1 MKAWLGVGLLAAA
14 GAAATGMAATGM
26 AATDVAATGVAAP
39 AAHSS
44 GESLV
49 DAAEGG
55 ETAMAIA
62 LINQG
67 ADINAT
73 QSDGTT
79 ALMWA
84 AHRDDRALLE
94 RLLKAHAKVRLIND
108 YGASALSEAARFGD
122 GVAIKE
128 LLKAG
133 ADPDSPNAD
142 GQTALM
148 LVARAGNVPAAE
160 LLIRHGAHVDA
171 KEKVRGQT
179 ALHWA
184 AAESNAGMVELLLRH
199 HADPNARSLL
209 NLDRRQVSSE
219 PRIQWRPPGGLTPLL
234 YAARQGCLACV
245 QNLVNAGAQPNLLD
259 PDGISPLLIATENF
273 HFDVAA
279 YLLEHGANPN
289 QWDWWG
295 RTPLYAAV
303 DMNTLPTGG
312 RPDHISLDDITSLK
326 MIELLLDAGANPNA
340 QLKLFPPFRSIGA
353 DRGADLMLT
362 IGTTPLIRAAKA
374 GDTAAIRLLLAHG
387 ADPNLPNSLG
397 ITPLMA
403 AAGLGS
409 DDIDTRGA
417 YVTQPEAISSIGLF
431 LAAGVDINAV
441 DNRGQSALHGAA
453 YRGWDD
459 VVKYLVAQHADLY
472 LKDKRGFVPLD
483 TALGRSDGH
492 GRNHAQFVDH
502 AETAALLRQLMAS
515 KPKTAQVSPPVR
527 PASAVL

>member
-1 MKAWLGVGLLAAA
+1 MKAGLGVGLLAGALAA
-14 GAAATGMAATGM
+14 
-26 AATDVAATGVAAP
+26 VGVAS
-39 AAHSS
+39 AAQPS
-44 GESLV
+44 GLALV
-49 DAAEGG
+49 QAAEDG
-55 ETAMAIA
+55 ET
-62 LINQG
+62 QG
-67 ADINAT
+67 ALAMIARGADVNAT

-84 AHRDDRALLE
+84 AHRDDRALID
-94 RLLKAHAKVRLIND
+94 RLLAAHANVKAFND
-108 YGASALSEAARFGD
+108 YGASALTEAARFGD
-122 GVAIKE
+122 AAVIEE
-128 LLKAG
+128 LLRAG

-142 GQTALM
+142 GETALM
-148 LVARAGNVPAAE
+148 LVARLGNVPAAE
-160 LLIRHGAHVDA
+160 RLIEYGAHVNA
-171 KEKVRGQT
+171 KERLRGQT

-184 AAESNAGMVELLLRH
+184 AAESQPDMVRLLLRH

-219 PRIQWRPPGGLTPLL
+219 PRIQWQPPGGLTPLL
-234 YAARQGCLACV
+234 YAARQGCLECV
-245 QNLVNAGAQPNLLD
+245 EDLARSGADLNLSD
-259 PDGISPLLIATENF
+259 PDGITPLLIATENF

-279 YLLEHGANPN
+279 YLLKKGADPN
-289 QWDWWG
+289 RWDWWG

-303 DMNTLPTGG
+303 DLNTLPTGG
-312 RPDHISLDDITSLK
+312 RPDHISLDDTTCLR

-340 QLKLFPPFRSIGA
+340 QLRLFPPFRAIGA
-353 DRGADLMLT
+353 DRGADLLLT

-387 ADPNLPNSLG
+387 ANPSLPNSLG
-397 ITPLMA
+397 VTPLMA

-417 YVTQPEAISSIGLF
+417 YVTQQDAIASIALF

-459 VVKYLVAQHADLY
+459 VIRYLAAHQANLN
-472 LKDKRGFVPLD
+472 LKDSRGFEPVD

-492 GRNHAQFVDH
+492 GRNHAQFVEH

-515 KPKTAQVSPPVR
+515 EAGSTRVTPTQS
-527 PASAVL
+527 ASQLL

>member
-1 MKAWLGVGLLAAA
+1 MRTVGLSIALLAAA
-14 GAAATGMAATGM
+14 GAAGVAAAADTA
-26 AATDVAATGVAAP
+26 AATDAAAAVRV
-39 AAHSS
+39 SS
-44 GESLV
+44 VSLAN
-49 DAAEGG
+49 AAEAG
-55 ETAMAIA
+55 ETSLAMDM
-62 LINQG
+62 LNRG
-67 ADINAT
+67 ADVNAA

-84 AHRDDRALLE
+84 VHRDDRPLVE
-94 RLLKAHAKVRLIND
+94 RLLKAHANVKVINE

-122 GVAIKE
+122 AAVVKE
-128 LLKAG
+128 LLEAG

-142 GQTALM
+142 GETALM

-160 LLIRHGAHVDA
+160 SLIRHGANVNA
-171 KEKVRGQT
+171 KENVRGQT

-184 AAESNAGMVELLLRH
+184 AAESQAEMVKLLLRH

-234 YAARQGCLACV
+234 YAARQGCLQCV
-245 QNLVNAGAQPNLLD
+245 EYLLKGGADPNLPD

-279 YLLEHGANPN
+279 YLLEKGGNPN

-303 DMNTLPTGG
+303 DLDTLPTGG
-312 RPDHISLDDITSLK
+312 RADHISLDKTTSLE
-326 MIELLLDAGANPNA
+326 MIRLLLDAGANPNA
-340 QLKLFPPFRSIGA
+340 QLKLFPPFRQIGA

-374 GDTAAIRLLLAHG
+374 GDSAAIRLLLAHG
-387 ADPNLPNSLG
+387 ANPSLPNSLG

-417 YVTQPEAISSIGLF
+417 YVTQQQAIASIDLF
-431 LAAGVDINAV
+431 LAAGADINLV

-459 VVKYLVAQHADLY
+459 VIKYLVAHRAELY
-472 LKDKRGFVPLD
+472 VKDKRGFSPVD

-502 AETAALLRQLMAS
+502 AQTAALLQQLMAS
-515 KPKTAQVSPPVR
+515 HPRTARSAPPVES
-527 PASAVL
+527 ASQLL

>member
-1 MKAWLGVGLLAAA
+1 MKVIWVSVALLTAA
-14 GAAATGMAATGM
+14 GAAG
-26 AATDVAATGVAAP
+26 AAP
-39 AAHSS
+39 LSPV
-44 GESLV
+44 SLA
-49 DAAEGG
+49 DAAEAG
-55 ETAMAIA
+55 ETSPAIA

-67 ADINAT
+67 ADVNAP

-84 AHRDDRALLE
+84 AHRDDRPLIE
-94 RLLKAHAKVRLIND
+94 RLLEAHANVKAVND

-122 GVAIKE
+122 TVVIRE
-128 LLKAG
+128 LLKVG

-142 GQTALM
+142 GETALM
-148 LVARAGNVPAAE
+148 LVARTGNVPAAE
-160 LLIRHGAHVDA
+160 LLIRYGAHVDA
-171 KEKVRGQT
+171 REKVRGQT

-184 AAESNAGMVELLLRH
+184 AAESQAGMVRLLLRH
-199 HADPNARSLL
+199 HADPNTRSLL

-219 PRIQWRPPGGLTPLL
+219 PRIQWQPPGGLTPLL
-234 YAARQGCLACV
+234 YAAREGCLQCV
-245 QNLVNAGAQPNLLD
+245 EYLVKGGADPNLPD

-279 YLLEHGANPN
+279 YLLGHGADPN
-289 QWDWWG
+289 HWDWWG

-303 DMNTLPTGG
+303 DLDTLPTGG
-312 RPDHISLDDITSLK
+312 RADHISLDNTTCLE
-326 MIELLLDAGANPNA
+326 MIQLLLDAGANPNA
-340 QLKLFPPFRSIGA
+340 QLKLFPPFRAIGA

-387 ADPNLPNSLG
+387 ASPSLPNSLG

-409 DDIDTRGA
+409 DDVDTRGA
-417 YVTQPEAISSIGLF
+417 YVTQQESIAAIGLL
-431 LAAGVDINAV
+431 LAAGTDINAV

-459 VVKYLVAQHADLY
+459 VIQYLVAHHADLY
-472 LKDKRGFVPLD
+472 VRDARGFTPID

-492 GRNHAQFVDH
+492 GRGHSQFVEH
-502 AETAALLRQLMAS
+502 AETAALLRQLMARQA
-515 KPKTAQVSPPVR
+515 KTARISPPVR
-527 PASAVL
+527 AASTVL

>member
-1 MKAWLGVGLLAAA
+1 MKAWLGVGLLAAS
-14 GAAATGMAATGM
+14 GAAVTGM
-26 AATDVAATGVAAP
+26 AAP
-39 AAHSS
+39 AAHP
-44 GESLV
+44 GASLV
-49 DAAEGG
+49 EAAQDGH
-55 ETAMAIA
+55 TSLAIA

-67 ADINAT
+67 ADVNAK

-84 AHRDDRALLE
+84 AHQDDRTLID
-94 RLLKAHAKVRLIND
+94 RLLKARAKVRVVND

-122 GVAIKE
+122 VAAIKE

-148 LVARAGNVPAAE
+148 LVARTGNVPAAE
-160 LLIRHGAHVDA
+160 LLIRYGAHVDA

-245 QNLVNAGAQPNLLD
+245 QDLVERGADPNLLD

-279 YLLEHGANPN
+279 YLLKHGANPN

-312 RPDHISLDDITSLK
+312 RPDHISLDSTTSLK
-326 MIELLLDAGANPNA
+326 MIELLLGAGANPNA

-374 GDTAAIRLLLAHG
+374 GDAAAIKLLLAHG
-387 ADPNLPNSLG
+387 ADPNLPNSMG

-417 YVTQPEAISSIGLF
+417 YVTEPEAISSIALF
-431 LAAGVDINAV
+431 LAAGVDINDV

-459 VVKYLVAQHADLY
+459 VVKYLVAHHADLY
-472 LKDKRGFVPLD
+472 LKDKRGFLPLD

-492 GRNHAQFVDH
+492 GRNHSQFVDH
-502 AETAALLRQLMAS
+502 AETAALLRQLMAG
-515 KPKTAQVSPPVR
+515 KPKTAEISPPVQS
-527 PASAVL
+527 ASAAL